1 MISLLFPKFFKS
13 NRNENSME
21 AKVSGKSPTISVL
34 R

>member
-13 NRNENSME
+13 NRNENME